1 MHAGDRQHYLI
12 GLGSNMRHVRHGSP
26 AQVVR
31 KAIERLHAASGCTVE
46 AMSDIVRSAPVGP
59 SAREYANAACVVGC
73 DMSPKAML
81 AHVNAIEHAFGRRR
95 SGQRWRQ
102 RTLDLD
108 ILLWSGGS
116 HAASDLLIPHPQLP
130 HRAFV
135 LGPAVQIAGEW
146 RDPLSGL
153 SLRHLHARLTRPRPL
168 PR

>member
-1 MHAGDRQHYLI
+1 MHEESRQHYLI

-26 AQVVR
+26 ARIVR
-31 KAIERLHAASGCTVE
+31 KAIERLDAGACAVE
-46 AMSDIVRSAPVGP
+46 AASDIVRSAPVGP
-59 SAREYANAACVVGC
+59 SAREYANAVCLVV
-73 DMSPKAML
+73 SKLPPSAML
-81 AHVNAIEHAFGRRR
+81 AHANDIELAFGRQR

-116 HAASDLLIPHPQLP
+116 HVGRDILIPHPQM
-130 HRAFV
+130 RRREFV
-135 LGPAVQIAGEW
+135 LGPALQIAGDW
-146 RDPLSGL
+146 KDPMTGL